1 MNGPQSGAKSLS
13 EVRPQRHGKKA
24 SIPSRNRFKAWPPTS
39 QGYPDIGNCTMLAVF
54 SVLVAYAVQ
63 RALTAPSPSALGS
76 DLTFLFQNDL
86 NWQTAGDHHGAILL
100 STPVSNADAIKA
112 CAGIN
117 ETLLPT
123 DGVYFR
129 DDIKNLLNY
138 AAQTQSTSK
147 ERLLWV
153 KTPSDTSEGCSAIS
167 VEGKI
172 QKARCSSRL
181 QPLCSQS
188 APYRRNTA
196 TDPNPAYQ
204 VQVKSKALTIVGT
217 RDHLS
222 FRFLGIPYA
231 SPFQRF
237 SYSQV
242 YNGTGTIS
250 ALQYG
255 PACVQRSF
263 GTEDCLSLNI
273 YTPYLP
279 QSSSDRSN
287 RNLRPVMFWIH
298 GGGFTDGVSSDSDF
312 DGGNLASRGDV
323 VVVNINYRLGTL
335 GFLALKDGVT
345 NGNFGIADQITA
357 LQWVQQHIADFGGD
371 PNRVTIFGQSA
382 GAGSVRALLAA
393 KPAFGL
399 FKAAI
404 AQSNLGGFGYAKTYS
419 KYMPIEE
426 EYTNYAQS
434 VISAVGCADRDD
446 TLACLREAPALALT
460 NAPNAP
466 RYIVVDGKYITT
478 DELKVDGSGPA
489 ARAHVMFG
497 WTRDD
502 GSDFIGA
509 WPGPETTA
517 LEILTRSGLSTE
529 IASKALS
536 SDLFPLSASGP
547 NTTWNLF
554 NQTSRIATVGQFSCI
569 DQATVI
575 AAAKHRVFPFI
586 YAYQFDRTYVGW
598 EPIAGTCGPASTA
611 EFPHGDLKLPY
622 FRCHSGELSYMFGT
636 LGQRSLPFRDW
647 DDLVMTQVSV
657 DMWTAFA
664 RTYDPNP
671 SSAFLNA
678 RGYTNT
684 TVALRKGGRVGGGG
698 TV

>member
-1 MNGPQSGAKSLS
+1 MLVVSSL
-13 EVRPQRHGKKA
+13 
-24 SIPSRNRFKAWPPTS
+24 
-39 QGYPDIGNCTMLAVF
+39 
-54 SVLVAYAVQ
+54 LVAYAVQ
-63 RALTAPSPSALGS
+63 KAFSAPAPGTLGS

-86 NWQTAGDHHGAILL
+86 NWQTAEDHRGAILL
-100 STPVSNADAIKA
+100 STPASNAEAAKA
-112 CAGIN
+112 CAAIN

-123 DGVYFR
+123 EGAYFQ
-129 DDIKNLLNY
+129 DDIRKLLNY
-138 AAQTQSTSK
+138 AAQAQYTSK
-147 ERLLWV
+147 GVLFWS
-153 KTPSDTSEGCSAIS
+153 KSSSNDCNAIS
-167 VEGKI
+167 VEGKV
-172 QKARCSSRL
+172 QNVRCGSKL

-196 TDPNPAYQ
+196 TDPNPTFQ
-204 VQVKSKALTIVGT
+204 VQVKSKALTVVGT

-231 SPFQRF
+231 NPFQRF

-242 YNGTGTIS
+242 YNGSGIIS

-255 PACVQRSF
+255 PACSQRSS

-279 QSSSDRSN
+279 QSSSGRS
-287 RNLRPVMFWIH
+287 RQKLRPVMFWIH
-298 GGGFTDGVSSDSDF
+298 GGGFTDGVSSDPTF
-312 DGGNLASRGDV
+312 DGGNLVSRGDV
-323 VVVNINYRLGTL
+323 VVISINYRLGTL

-371 PNRVTIFGQSA
+371 PTHVTIFGQSA

-399 FKAAI
+399 FQGAI

-419 KYMPIEE
+419 KYMSIDE
-426 EYTNYAQS
+426 EYTNYASS
-434 VISAVGCADRDD
+434 VISSVGCADRED
-446 TLACLREAPALALT
+446 TLTCLREVPAQALIS
-460 NAPNAP
+460 APNAP

-478 DELKVDGSGPA
+478 DELKMDGSGPA

-497 WTRDD
+497 WARDD

-536 SDLFPLSASGP
+536 SDLFPLGTGP
-547 NTTWNLF
+547 NATWNLF
-554 NQTSRIATVGQFSCI
+554 NQTSRIATAGQFSCI

-575 AAAKHRVFPFI
+575 AAAKHRVFPSIF
-586 YAYQFDRTYVGW
+586 AYQFDRTYVGW
-598 EPIAGTCGPASTA
+598 EPIPGTCGPATTA
-611 EFPHGDLKLPY
+611 EFPYGDTKLPY

-636 LGQRSLPFRDW
+636 LGQSSSPFRDW

-671 SSAFLNA
+671 SLAFLNA

-684 TVALRKGGRVGGGG
+684 TVALKKGGKWGSVSGSRTPLRRIDSPLWNSGWVEKAQCDLLGYPLDIYG
-698 TV
+698 